1 MKTLILCILNNP
13 NYPRMLM
20 HVFNY
25 VVPKQKES
33 HALKKVL
40 FYYWEI
46 VEKTDK
52 KDGTLKSE
60 FVLIC
65 NTFRNHLLHAN
76 EYIRG
81 KALRLLSRMMY
92 AGILEPLAPAILKNL
107 EHKHS
112 YVRRNAVSCLY

>member
-1 MKTLILCILNNP
+1 MD
-13 NYPRMLM
+13 
-20 HVFNY
+20 VFNNC
-25 VVPKQKES
+25 VPKQKDS

-40 FYYWEI
+40 LYYWEV

-52 KDGTLKSE
+52 DDNTLKHE
-60 FVLIC
+60 FFLLC

-81 KALRLLSRMMY
+81 KTLRLVSRIMHP
-92 AGILEPLAPAILKNL
+92 GILEPLTSSILDNL
-107 EHKHS
+107 KHKHS